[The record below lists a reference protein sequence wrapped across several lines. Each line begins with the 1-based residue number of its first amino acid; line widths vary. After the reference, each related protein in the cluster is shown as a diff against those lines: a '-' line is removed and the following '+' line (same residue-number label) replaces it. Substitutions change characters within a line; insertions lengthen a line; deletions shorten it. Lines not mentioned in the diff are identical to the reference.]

1 MINDNPAPED
11 KTHEISCPCCAT
23 KLTVDAAS
31 GAILFEERPE
41 RRSTSWDEAVASGKR
56 QQEDAVRQF
65 EQGIERELN
74 ADELLEKKFREA
86 LKRADKSDSP
96 PPRIFDLD

>member
-1 MINDNPAPED
+1 MSGSSTPED
-11 KTHEISCPCCAT
+11 KTHEIICPCCAT

-31 GAILFEERPE
+31 GVILFEERPK
-41 RRSTSWDEAVASGKR
+41 RRSATWDEALAAGKR
-56 QQEDAVRQF
+56 QQEAAVRQF

-74 ADELLEKKFREA
+74 ADQILEKKCREA
-86 LKRADKSDSP
+86 IKRADKSDSP

>member
-1 MINDNPAPED
+1 MSDRPAPEE

-31 GAILFEERPE
+31 GAILFEERPK
-41 RRSTSWDEAVASGKR
+41 RRSQTWDGAVAAGKR

-65 EQGIERELN
+65 EQGIERQLN

-96 PPRIFDLD
+96 PPRNFDLD